1 VELSEGNP
9 IFVGFKLDSSLRR
22 QIESLDG
29 PDRKYVSLENST
41 FLRLCSKGA
50 DLYVG
55 KVIEKGF
62 TTDRV
67 DDVRR
72 NILSIMQRLCPDI
85 RLPDKMDIWAC
96 HPPAI
101 LEEKKPSVEGF

>member
-1 VELSEGNP
+1 VELSDENP

-22 QIESLDG
+22 QIESLSG
-29 PDRKYVSLENST
+29 PDSKYVSSENST
-41 FLRLCSKGA
+41 FLRLCSKGET
-50 DLYVG
+50 LYVG

-62 TTDRV
+62 RTDHV

-72 NILSIMQRLCPDI
+72 NILSIMQRLCPDV

-96 HPPAI
+96 RLPAFQ
-101 LEEKKPSVEGF
+101 EAKKPSIEGF

>member
-1 VELSEGNP
+1 MELSEGNP

-22 QIESLDG
+22 QLESLSG
-29 PDRKYVSLENST
+29 PDSKYVSYENST
-41 FLRLCSKGA
+41 FLRLCTRGQ

-55 KVIEKGF
+55 KVIENGF

-72 NILSIMQRLCPDI
+72 NILSIMQRLCPDV
-85 RLPDKMDIWAC
+85 RLPDQMDIWAC

-101 LEEKKPSVEGF
+101 LEEKKTSDEGF